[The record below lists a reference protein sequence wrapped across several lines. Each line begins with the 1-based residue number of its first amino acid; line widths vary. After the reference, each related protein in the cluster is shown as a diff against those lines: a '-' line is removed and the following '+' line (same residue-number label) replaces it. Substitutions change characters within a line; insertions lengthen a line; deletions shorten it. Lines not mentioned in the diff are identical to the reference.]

1 MPRILECSFQDIQVL
16 GPLDLT
22 RLLRKLLYL
31 EARTAGIA
39 ASAVHASLKIDVPDG
54 GEDGRIHWQ
63 GGPASTDWLPRRFC
77 LFQSKA
83 TDLSSA
89 ECKRE
94 LLRNGTN
101 LLKPRVEE
109 VLDAGG
115 TYVLFLG
122 RSCNT
127 DQQAERIEKM
137 REAIG
142 EAGKAYA
149 DSCHLVIRDANQ
161 IAAWA
166 TNHLSTVIEVFGLAQ
181 KPLPPSLENWQSW
194 SRFRE
199 FSEFEYAVGDPA
211 RDGAIAQLR
220 THLGNSSKKVSR
232 LVGLSGLGKTRL
244 ALEVFRPPDDP
255 ASNFEQQALSD
266 DAAYINADEGNA
278 DLLRVVHQWRTE
290 GVRGIL
296 VVDNC
301 DMELHKQLRRHVEHE
316 DSNLSLLTIGPDP
329 EVGAASTEEFPY
341 IQIGPADDGV
351 IAAMLK
357 QHYSALPDADINFIV
372 KEIAR
377 GFPQMAVLVATAR
390 LERQEICETVDDSL
404 LRRMLGAPPDAE
416 SPAFQVIRHCALF
429 EQLGIKDAGADEYKW
444 VSAFSK
450 IDPDCFYEYVEQF
463 KARGIIT
470 PHGNFVQVRPG
481 PLAMRLAADWW
492 RQCSPDKATR
502 LIEGDI
508 PDRLAEALCER
519 IRVLDNVPAVRE
531 FVESLC
537 GEARPFGQAKVLNSE
552 LGSRLF
558 RSLVEANPE
567 ATANALSRAF
577 ADWTIDDLK
586 NVGPGR
592 RNLVWALEKLCFW
605 KSTFSIAAP
614 VLLFLAAAENEDW
627 SNNST
632 GIFLGFFKIL
642 LSGTQAEPNQR
653 LALADFAL
661 AHKDDRCR
669 ILGAQALGSAL
680 ATGRFIGRVGPE
692 QQGSRFPEPEW
703 RPKLYKEAFDYWA
716 EALFRLGR
724 LALEGGSVAEV
735 AKREISHHIREL
747 TSAGRVN
754 ELDQVIVPIIERC
767 EGFWPAALE
776 QVQHIKE
783 YDWDRMPD
791 DGKAMVEKWEK
802 QLEPRNFDKRLTLFV
817 SEAPWESRKTDSG
830 NFVDVA
836 AAKASAFADE
846 AAKGIDQIIPLLPN
860 ILVGNQHQAY
870 PFGNRLCQV
879 LTDPTNIV
887 FAAMDA
893 LSGIEPSEAN
903 PTLLMGMFA
912 ALHEFHPA
920 LFESAFTYIEQQ
932 PKLRPH
938 ICRITRASS
947 LSQRHLERILSLV
960 ESGLLSPAELKGL
973 SYGRGL
979 DHIGS
984 EFVSRFGSRLIALGP
999 EATWVAL
1006 DILFMYAHGDSEK
1019 WNRCRASFRQIALAP
1034 HILILDSSTRKID
1047 VHAFGEVLAK
1057 LLNDSDMEVAN
1068 HISSEIVEICRQEDF
1083 QYDLDHMLKPLLE
1096 ILLSKYREVS
1106 WPILAGG
1113 LIENWRTE
1121 FHLSHLLG
1129 SRFGMGEAPGLIAKL
1144 DFEFLL
1150 DWCAAD
1156 TSRHPVLLAK
1166 MVNMTDRSEGTRK
1179 NLTPMARALI
1189 DRYGSNEEVLDAM
1202 GANLGTYSWTGSLVP
1217 YYEEQIALL
1226 SPLLDHEFSQVRDW
1240 ASRRISYATHQAQ
1253 RERDRDAEREIGLY

>member
-1 MPRILECSFQDIQVL
+1 MPRILECSFQDIQAL

-39 ASAVHASLKIDVPDG
+39 ASAVHTSLKIDVPDG
-54 GEDGRIHWQ
+54 GEDGRVAWQ
-63 GGPASTDWLPRRFC
+63 GGPASTDWLPSRFC

-83 TDLSSA
+83 TDLTAA
-89 ECKRE
+89 ECKQE
-94 LLRNGTN
+94 LLRKGTN

-127 DQQAERIEKM
+127 DQHPERIKKM
-137 REAIG
+137 REAIR
-142 EAGKAYA
+142 EAGKTYA
-149 DSCHLVIRDANQ
+149 DSCDLVIRDANQ

-199 FSEFEYAVGDPA
+199 FSEFEYVAGDPA
-211 RDGAIAQLR
+211 RDGAVAQLR
-220 THLGNSSKKVSR
+220 THLRNSSKKAAR

-244 ALEVFRPPDDP
+244 ALEVFRPPNDP

-266 DAAYINADEGNA
+266 EVAYINAEEGSV
-278 DLLRVVHQWRTE
+278 DLLRVVHEWRTE

-301 DMELHKQLRRHVEHE
+301 NMELHQQLRRHVEHE

-329 EVGAASTEEFPY
+329 EVAAASTEEFPY

-357 QHYSALPDADINFIV
+357 QHYSALAEADINFIV

-377 GFPQMAVLVATAR
+377 GFPQMAVLVAKAR

-429 EQLGIKDAGADEYKW
+429 EQLGIKNAGADEYKW

-450 IDPDCFYEYVEQF
+450 IDPDRFYEYVEQF

-519 IRVLDNVPAVRE
+519 IRVLDNIPAVRG

-537 GEARPFGQAKVLNSE
+537 GEKRPFGQAKVLNSE

-567 ATANALSRAF
+567 ATANALNRAF

-614 VLLFLAAAENEDW
+614 VLLFLAAAENEEW

-632 GIFLGFFKIL
+632 GILLGLFKIL

-653 LALADFAL
+653 IALADFAL
-661 AHKDDRCR
+661 AHSDDRCR
-669 ILGAQALGSAL
+669 ILGARVLGSAL

-703 RPKLYKEAFDYWA
+703 RPKVYKEAFDYWA
-716 EALFRLGR
+716 EALVRLGR
-724 LALEGGSVAEV
+724 LALQDDSVAEV
-735 AKREISHHIREL
+735 AKHEISHHIREL

-754 ELDQVIVPIIERC
+754 ELNRVIVPIIEQC
-767 EGFWPAALE
+767 DGFWPAALE

-802 QLEPRNFDKRLTLFV
+802 QLEPRHFDKRLILFV

-846 AAKGIDQIIPLLPN
+846 AAKDIDLLIPLLPKL
-860 ILVGNQHQAY
+860 LVGNQHQAY

-879 LTDPTNIV
+879 LSDPTKIA

-893 LSGIEPSEAN
+893 LSDIEPSKAN
-903 PTLLMGMFA
+903 PTFLTGMFA
-912 ALHEFHPA
+912 ALYESHPA

-932 PKLRPH
+932 SKLRSH
-938 ICRITRASS
+938 ISRITRTSPLA
-947 LSQRHLERILSLV
+947 QGYFERILSLV
-960 ESGLLSPAELKGL
+960 ENGLLRPSELQGL
-973 SYGRGL
+973 SYGRGM
-979 DHIGS
+979 DHLAS
-984 EFVSRFGSRLIALGP
+984 EFVSQFCDRLVALGP
-999 EATWVAL
+999 EATWIAL
-1006 DILFMYAHGDSEK
+1006 DILFMYAHGNSEK
-1019 WNRCRASFRQIALAP
+1019 WISCRASFRQIVLTP
-1034 HILILDSSTRKID
+1034 NILLLDRSSQRFD
-1047 VHAFGEVLAK
+1047 VHAFGDVVTK
-1057 LLNDSDMEVAN
+1057 LLNDGDVAVAT

-1083 QYDLDHMLKPLLE
+1083 QYDLDHLLRPLVE
-1096 ILLSKYREVS
+1096 ILITKYLVVS

-1113 LIENWRTE
+1113 LIEDWRTE

-1129 SRFGMGEAPGLIAKL
+1129 SRFGMGEHPGLITKL
-1144 DFEFLL
+1144 DSEFLL
-1150 DWCAAD
+1150 NWCAAD
-1156 TSRHPVLLAK
+1156 PSRHPVLLAK
-1166 MVNMTDRSEGTRK
+1166 MVNMTDRSEGK
-1179 NLTPMARALI
+1179 SKALTPMTRHLI
-1189 DRYGSNEEVLDAM
+1189 DRYGSSEDVLDAL
-1202 GANLGTYSWTGSLVP
+1202 GVNLGTYSWTGSLVP

-1240 ASRRISYATHQAQ
+1240 ASRRISYATEQAQ